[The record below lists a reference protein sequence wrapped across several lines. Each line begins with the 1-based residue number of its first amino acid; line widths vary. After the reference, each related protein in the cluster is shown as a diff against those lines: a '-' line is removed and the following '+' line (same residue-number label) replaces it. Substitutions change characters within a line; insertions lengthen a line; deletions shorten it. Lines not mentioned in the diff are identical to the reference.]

1 VEKRSLVAPL
11 ISADGDRARCGGFV
25 LGAPMAYPLA
35 SPAGVQGSVGV
46 AKWLVLAILDGSR
59 AWKDSMEFAVGSK
72 VIYPAHGTA
81 EVIGRSVRE
90 VDGEKVTYLELSV
103 AAGDE
108 SWRGGALKVSV
119 PEDRAEDLGVRPAIS
134 LEEVDDVL
142 AVLAVRSVRVPTN
155 WSRRFKNHQEKMK
168 SGDIYECA
176 EVVRNLALRDRQ
188 SSLSSAEKAMQLR
201 ARRILVSELAVS
213 WDVTLEEAGE
223 RVDAVLADD

>member
-1 VEKRSLVAPL
+1 MDIAYPVRRF
-11 ISADGDRARCGGFV
+11 G
-25 LGAPMAYPLA
+25 GAPAARRGLVTTPVVNRA
-35 SPAGVQGSVGV
+35 
-46 AKWLVLAILDGSR
+46 VLAILDGSL
-59 AWKDSMEFAVGSK
+59 AWKDTMEFAVGSK

-81 EVIGRSVRE
+81 EVIGRSERE

-188 SSLSSAEKAMQLR
+188 SSLSSAEKAMQVR

-213 WDVTLEEAGE
+213 WDVTLEEAGD

>member
-1 VEKRSLVAPL
+1 MEYPVRRFGGAPAARRSLLATPVAN
-11 ISADGDRARCGGFV
+11 RA
-25 LGAPMAYPLA
+25 
-35 SPAGVQGSVGV
+35 
-46 AKWLVLAILDGSR
+46 VLAILDGSL
-59 AWKDSMEFAVGSK
+59 AWKDTMEFAVGSK

-81 EVIGRSVRE
+81 EVIGRSERE

-188 SSLSSAEKAMQLR
+188 SSLSSAEKAMQVR

-213 WDVTLEEAGE
+213 WDVTLEEAGD

>member
-1 VEKRSLVAPL
+1 MEDRRLDRRRWPL
-11 ISADGDRARCGGFV
+11 SIQPAGLSTETAANGA
-25 LGAPMAYPLA
+25 GAPIP
-35 SPAGVQGSVGV
+35 
-46 AKWLVLAILDGSR
+46 
-59 AWKDSMEFAVGSK
+59 
-72 VIYPAHGTA
+72 
-81 EVIGRSVRE
+81 
-90 VDGEKVTYLELSV
+90 
-103 AAGDE
+103 
-108 SWRGGALKVSV
+108 
-119 PEDRAEDLGVRPAIS
+119 DLGVRPAIS

-213 WDVTLEEAGE
+213 WDVTLDEAGE

>member
-1 VEKRSLVAPL
+1 MSFRERDGVPCPGSGGARRAVRHRGVARRGPVVAPGRL
-11 ISADGDRARCGGFV
+11 
-25 LGAPMAYPLA
+25 
-35 SPAGVQGSVGV
+35 PAE
-46 AKWLVLAILDGSR
+46 
-59 AWKDSMEFAVGSK
+59 KDNMDFAVGSK

-81 EVIGRSVRE
+81 EVTGRSVRD
-90 VDGEKVTYLELSV
+90 VNGEEVTYLELSV

-188 SSLSSAEKAMQLR
+188 SSLSSAEKAMQVR

>member
-1 VEKRSLVAPL
+1 
-11 ISADGDRARCGGFV
+11 
-25 LGAPMAYPLA
+25 M
-35 SPAGVQGSVGV
+35 
-46 AKWLVLAILDGSR
+46 DGSL
-59 AWKDSMEFAVGSK
+59 AWKDTMEFAVGSK

-81 EVIGRSVRE
+81 EVVGRSVRE
-90 VDGEKVTYLELSV
+90 VDGEKITYLELSV

-142 AVLAVRSVRVPTN
+142 AVRVPTN

-188 SSLSSAEKAMQLR
+188 SSLSSAEKAMQVR

-213 WDVTLEEAGE
+213 WDVTLEEAGD

>member
-1 VEKRSLVAPL
+1 MVVTT
-11 ISADGDRARCGGFV
+11 
-25 LGAPMAYPLA
+25 
-35 SPAGVQGSVGV
+35 V
-46 AKWLVLAILDGSR
+46 AKRDVHPILDGSH
-59 AWKDSMEFAVGSK
+59 AWKDTMEFAVGSK

-81 EVIGRSVRE
+81 EVTGRSVRE
-90 VDGEKVTYLELSV
+90 VDGEKITYLELSV

-188 SSLSSAEKAMQLR
+188 SSLSSAEKAMQVR

-213 WDVTLEEAGE
+213 WDVTLEEAGD